1 MVSHTW
7 HSIEPILDRNDSPLH
22 CLHCALVY
30 RYYFRMEETW
40 NHVFVHRQL
49 DKYQVWAIC
58 FMCWMPDSNA
68 GPKVSRQLSQP
79 LLSWKL
85 WKCTLCRHRVHFQ
98 SFHHKTDITPR
109 LDNCNNLL
117 CGLSIE
123 ITQNLQRC
131 QEHSYTAGLQEPE
144 IFLIIQLK
152 SCKISKGYISIHT
165 PIYILYVNA
174 LTIRKQ
180 KTYSDCRFWLLVLL
194 FRIKFQVIIYVPIP
208 PIYLKIAFI
217 SVQ

>member
-1 MVSHTW
+1 MATPPPTIVPRVLTYRPWPAHQKRIGTGRMVSHTW

-98 SFHHKTDITPR
+98 SFHHNTDITPR
-109 LDNCNNLL
+109 LENCNNLL
-117 CGLSIE
+117 CGLPIE
-123 ITQNLQRC
+123 RTQNLQRC
-131 QEHSYTAGLQEPE
+131 QEHSYTAGLQELE
-144 IFLIIQLK
+144 FFL
-152 SCKISKGYISIHT
+152 SYNSRAARSPRATYRFT
-165 PIYILYVNA
+165 PQS
-174 LTIRKQ
+174 TF
-180 KTYSDCRFWLLVLL
+180 CM
-194 FRIKFQVIIYVPIP
+194 
-208 PIYLKIAFI
+208 
-217 SVQ
+217 